1 MVTLAKHRK
10 CNSSQGVRRRAR
22 IDALKDRVPHRW
34 WGRGSA
40 CSARAAATA
49 RTATAAR
56 GRCSPAPCWR
66 TATAEF
72 DYLVEIVIDP
82 YVANNHGALLQ
93 SLLEKTN
100 EGNSSPW
107 SHMGDRPEDTVE
119 HTVAVCPAWAGYR
132 RVFGDVVSDGD
143 LSRPALIQVVVRSE
157 GEWDAVIAAV
167 SSLFEEWLER
177 RHGVLTYRLTQV
189 LTGHGSFELSFV
201 DSSHI
206 LTALH
211 TVQVWHWS
219 PSGRHS
225 LWKECLQ
232 LYTIKSE
239 ALDKSLIMIRPWHAQ
254 HMKSSVTDI
263 PLCWLMI
270 NFWCKNFGIWVSHN
284 FLSFLHILAHK
295 IAASSYK
302 CSAIKWS
309 RYCTP
314 TVTTECFVVLP
325 PTSSRTTAKP
335 FSNQFGS

>member
-107 SHMGDRPEDTVE
+107 SHMG
-119 HTVAVCPAWAGYR
+119 
-132 RVFGDVVSDGD
+132 
-143 LSRPALIQVVVRSE
+143 
-157 GEWDAVIAAV
+157 
-167 SSLFEEWLER
+167 
-177 RHGVLTYRLTQV
+177 
-189 LTGHGSFELSFV
+189 LSFV